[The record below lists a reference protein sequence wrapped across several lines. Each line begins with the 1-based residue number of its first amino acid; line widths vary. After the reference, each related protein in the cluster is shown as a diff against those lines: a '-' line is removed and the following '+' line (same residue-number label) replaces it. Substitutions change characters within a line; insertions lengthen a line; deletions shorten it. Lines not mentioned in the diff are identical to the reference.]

1 MRRLT
6 RITTAVALVGTA
18 MTAALSGCATT
29 TSDSGGSDTGGGSAA
44 DLTGTVY
51 FMLPNTTTV
60 RFTQNDAPAFVD
72 AMKKLAPDMK
82 VEVVNGENDAAT
94 QTQQA
99 ETAISKGAKA
109 IVFVAA
115 DPGTAG
121 GLVAKVNAAGIPL
134 IDYEHGVESPDIAYH
149 VQNSPVLVGE
159 AIGKTFSEAVS
170 SGGKALR
177 VARLYGNKGDDY
189 TTREKEGQ
197 DKYFDKLESSGKIKV
212 VCEDY
217 VANWQPSVAQQLA
230 EQCLTKTG
238 NKVDAI
244 VAMND
249 GTATGAVAALQGQ
262 GLEGKLPVYGGQD
275 ATLDGIKYMLRG
287 WIEDTVYKPFDKE
300 AEAAAN
306 LALAAITGEDPPKG
320 LINDKAPD
328 GQPRASLDVVDL
340 TPENVDLVVKDG
352 LYTKKQLCEGVD
364 DVTGYC

>member
-1 MRRLT
+1 
-6 RITTAVALVGTA
+6 
-18 MTAALSGCATT
+18 
-29 TSDSGGSDTGGGSAA
+29 
-44 DLTGTVY
+44 
-51 FMLPNTTTV
+51 MLPNTTTV

-82 VEVVNGENDAAT
+82 VEVVNGENDASV

-149 VQNSPVLVGE
+149 VQNSPVAVGE
-159 AIGKTFSEAVS
+159 AIGQTFSKAVAD
-170 SGGKALR
+170 GGKTLR

-197 DKYFDKLESSGKIKV
+197 DKYFDQLESSGKIQV

-300 AEAAAN
+300 AGAAAQ
-306 LALAAITGEDPPKG
+306 LVVAAVTGEDPPAG

-340 TPENVDLVVKDG
+340 TPENVDLVVQDG
-352 LYTKKQLCEGVD
+352 LYTKKQLCAGVN